1 MSRSR
6 LLGEYQPIALFPVL
20 CLRLQPADCCRSKK
34 KSEEDQPP
42 DLHRLR
48 DAEGNAVICHS
59 CQKSAGPSRAIIP
72 CSACGLFWH
81 MDCLDTPLAYPP
93 VLRTWKCPLH
103 ADNLLGTLPAILHP
117 AHKYRKVKDA
127 PVIRP
132 TFTRGYV
139 NNGFIEV
146 DLDDSED
153 ESGWRDVETFGRTV
167 RLSERGIKLDFLS
180 R

>member
-1 MSRSR
+1 
-6 LLGEYQPIALFPVL
+6 
-20 CLRLQPADCCRSKK
+20 
-34 KSEEDQPP
+34 
-42 DLHRLR
+42 LR
-48 DAEGNAVICHS
+48 DADGNAVICHS